1 MGIGLAVFTHGGRG
15 GYAAKFVK
23 GRKRNCLE
31 RGLESVCGRQPLGRS
46 GDDIEVLRL
55 DGLPADK
62 DLFFGHVPCA

>member
-1 MGIGLAVFTHGGRG
+1 MGIGLAVFNHGGRG

-23 GRKRNCLE
+23 GRKINCLV
-31 RGLESVCGRQPLGRS
+31 RRLESVCGRQLLGRS

-55 DGLPADK
+55 EGLPADK